1 MTNKPKT
8 LDGVVRR
15 KITIVGVGALGSHVV
30 QALRN
35 EDVTIKVIDFDRVE
49 MKNVASQFHF
59 VKSVRK
65 KKVDALKQ
73 AMQFCFGRSIETV
86 GNKLTADN
94 DAALLGDSDLIV
106 DCLDNGEARRVV
118 QNFARANKVPCLHG
132 ALAADGGF
140 GRVVWD
146 ENFVI
151 DDEAGAG
158 QATCEEGEFLPFI
171 EITASY
177 LAYAVQRFI
186 KDGRKRS
193 FSITP
198 AGVEKI

>member
-1 MTNKPKT
+1 M
-8 LDGVVRR
+8 
-15 KITIVGVGALGSHVV
+15 KITIIGIGALGSHLV

-35 EDVTIKVIDFDRVE
+35 EEATIKVIDFDRVE

-59 VKSVRK
+59 KNGVGK
-65 KKVDALKQ
+65 KKVDALKA
-73 AMQFCFGRSIETV
+73 AMQFCFGRKIEIV

-94 DAALLGDSDLIV
+94 VNQLLGDADILV
-106 DCLDNGEARRVV
+106 DCLDNGEARRLV
-118 QNFARANKVPCLHG
+118 QGFARAKNVPCVHG

-140 GRVVWD
+140 GRAIWD
-146 ENFVI
+146 EDFAI
-151 DDEAGAG
+151 DDGDGA
-158 QATCEEGEFLPFI
+158 APTCEDGEFLPFI

-186 KDGRKRS
+186 KDGRKRGFQIS
-193 FSITP
+193 P